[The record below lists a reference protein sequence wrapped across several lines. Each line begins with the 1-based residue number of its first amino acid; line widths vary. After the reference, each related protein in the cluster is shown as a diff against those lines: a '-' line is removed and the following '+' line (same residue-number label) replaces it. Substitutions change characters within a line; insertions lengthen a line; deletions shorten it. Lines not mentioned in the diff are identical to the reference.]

1 MKVRDLLKNKGLEV
15 IAVDSDATVDAAIS
29 KMIER
34 NIGAILV
41 MKEGNF
47 VGVFTERDVL
57 RCWVDKGRISY
68 DKVKI
73 SEVMSKDLIVI
84 KPDDELEYVMTIM
97 TNKRIRHLPVVDQ
110 EKIIGLV
117 SIRDAVKYHVGNL
130 EAEVHYLKDFIT
142 GKYL

>member
-15 IAVDSDATVDAAIS
+15 IAVDSDSTVDAAIN

-41 MKEGNF
+41 MKDGEF

-57 RCWVDKGRISY
+57 KCWVDKGKISY

-73 SEVMSKDLIVI
+73 SDVMSKDLIVI
-84 KPDDELEYVMTIM
+84 KPDDELDYVMTIM
-97 TNKRIRHLPVVDQ
+97 TNKRIRHLPVVDHG
-110 EKIIGLV
+110 KIIGLV
-117 SIRDAVKYHVGNL
+117 SIRDVVKFHVGNL

>member
-1 MKVRDLLKNKGLEV
+1 MKVKDLLKNKGLEV
-15 IAVDSDATVDAAIS
+15 IAVDSNATVDAAIS

-41 MKEGNF
+41 MEESEF

-57 RCWVDKGRISY
+57 KCWVDKGKISY
-68 DKVKI
+68 DEVKI
-73 SEVMSKDLIVI
+73 SDVMSKDLIVI
-84 KPDDELEYVMTIM
+84 KPDDDLEYVMTIM
-97 TNKRIRHLPVVDQ
+97 TNKRIRHLPVVDHG
-110 EKIIGLV
+110 KIIGLV
-117 SIRDAVKYHVGNL
+117 SIRDVVKFHVGNL